1 MKGFHGRT
9 LGALSAT
16 FKKEY
21 REDFQPLV
29 PGFSFV
35 PFNNF
40 EKLKDAVTEKTAGI
54 IVEVVQ
60 GEGGINIAD
69 KEFLQTTD
77 KFCKENGIKF
87 IVDEIQTGFCRTG
100 KFFAHQHFDIEP
112 DMITLAKAI
121 AGGFPVGAVLC
132 NNTIEIPAGKHG
144 TTFGG
149 NPLAC
154 AAGLASITFMQDNKL
169 DERAAE
175 LGKYFISLLDVKNL
189 SKVREI
195 RNLGLM
201 IGIELKEKSKPY
213 LEELMQRKILALP
226 AGTTVIR
233 MLPPLV
239 ITKEQLEIVAENL
252 NEILR

>member
-1 MKGFHGRT
+1 
-9 LGALSAT
+9 
-16 FKKEY
+16 
-21 REDFQPLV
+21 
-29 PGFSFV
+29 
-35 PFNNF
+35 
-40 EKLKDAVTEKTAGI
+40 
-54 IVEVVQ
+54 
-60 GEGGINIAD
+60 
-69 KEFLQTTD
+69 
-77 KFCKENGIKF
+77 
-87 IVDEIQTGFCRTG
+87 
-100 KFFAHQHFDIEP
+100 
-112 DMITLAKAI
+112 MITLAKAI

-239 ITKEQLEIVAENL
+239 ITKEQLEIVAANL
-252 NEILR
+252 NENLR